1 MTFSL
6 FLLQEQADLKLHTAE
21 LKQKEMAVAHERET
35 LERLRDELHR
45 EKEKISSTALRLETR
60 AHEVEAFSKVNPHHT
75 ESYV

>member
-35 LERLRDELHR
+35 LERLSDELHR